1 MKVTRACCHLQY
13 KECTCCNSSHTASM
27 QHSLQSVFDA
37 NDFSAACRSVMA
49 LLSCRVCD
57 PEVGTGHR
65 QPVCEK
71 TCDSWLRA
79 CAEDYFAFTPL
90 SQRLVPC
97 DDRQV
102 CPPVS
107 PPRR

>member
-1 MKVTRACCHLQY
+1 
-13 KECTCCNSSHTASM
+13 M

-65 QPVCEK
+65 QPICEK

-102 CPPVS
+102 CRPAFSTRLLNTLVLS
-107 PPRR
+107 ARLLNGAQRW